1 MLRSAIAVV
10 VLSAA
15 WACGA
20 EQVLWQI
27 GKPDKSY
34 KEFAIA
40 GNYHGYAGQ
49 FDRKPLVFEIGKSDP
64 AKDWPFIQPGPVDSW
79 AQSRAHPFTVRFD
92 LAAEPQGLFT
102 LRVEFTDVQ
111 AMNPPAYTVTVG
123 ERTGR
128 FRLQPG
134 GGDESLANPAAGKP
148 QKLEFS
154 LPADLF
160 HKGLNKI
167 VLACTDG
174 SWVQYDAVTLLN
186 DPAVRGRD
194 AEIQNV
200 TAVATPFF
208 VRAEGKVRRAVEV
221 NVSLVGQAQDLVV
234 RAEAA
239 GETVELPVKELA
251 PFGGISQEIGV
262 PDSPEP
268 MEVKVTAKAGASSKT
283 VTVKVE
289 PQRKWRIYCGPSSH
303 TDIGYT
309 DVQPKCAERHNEN
322 LDRAED
328 LLEKYPDFRWNTEV
342 AWQAENYLAAR
353 KGPRLET
360 FLRLAKEGKLGV
372 QALYNNVLT
381 GLCSHEAACRLTYFA
396 HSLKTRYGI
405 PFKSAMISDVP
416 TQEASLPTILAG
428 SGIRYF
434 SSGINN
440 DRAYTF
446 TKLQDKCPCWW
457 EGPDGSRVLMMYTW
471 QYAQAS
477 QWGLSNS
484 LEAARSNILGR
495 LKSYEGRANYPF
507 DAVWLHGA
515 VSDNEPLNQKLAE
528 VAKAWNERYEFP
540 KIILSPNAEF
550 FEYIEK
556 NFGDK
561 LPVVRGSAGTYWEDG
576 AGSSAAETTLC
587 RNAQEALANA
597 ETLLAFAKRLGSQT
611 AYPAEAL
618 YAAWRNCLLY
628 DEHTW
633 GAHCSIS
640 QPDSDFTKAQ
650 WKIKAQFAVDAAK
663 QTQVLLAQGTAAFA
677 SLVKAGGRSL
687 IVINPTSW
695 PRTDVLEVKLPEG
708 LAVAETGVACCDTA
722 EGTLLEVKDV
732 PPCGYRVLKLAAA
745 PKRQAA
751 QPAEDSTLESRY
763 YRVAFDPASGAVT
776 SLFDKELQRELVDQ
790 KAPYRL
796 NQYLYVAGGKGSR
809 IVMNPGGPQPQLT
822 ISSPE
827 KASLRRLRLGDLGER
842 MIIETSATLTPKL
855 TTEVTVW
862 NNIRRVDIANRLTK
876 QNTYDKEG
884 VYFAFPFAGTKPVFR
899 YECPAGIVN
908 ANKDMLPGACLDWF
922 TVQHFVEVES
932 SDAAIA
938 WATPDAPLVCFQDIN
953 RGKWQTNLPFNTGH
967 LYAYVMNNY
976 WHTNYKAGQSGDFTF
991 RFSITSR
998 PKADSAASA
1007 QFGWAVA
1014 NPLLAVPVDGNAN
1027 GPLPADAAGLLEIAE
1042 PNVVLV
1048 AAKQAEE
1055 GGGLVLRLWELGGQA
1070 TTAHVRLKSIP
1081 AKKAAACNLVEEPQE
1096 ALEIKDNVIAVPVR
1110 GRGLATVMVE

>member
-154 LPADLF
+154 LPAGLF